1 MRGRTVVAGLA
12 AAVAGA
18 LVTVPAL
25 GQDASIGTS
34 GSSFSPDDVSVT
46 PNSTVT
52 ISNSNGGPG
61 SHDLNWEDG
70 APGVS
75 PATPTQWS
83 TSRTFTSEGTFRFYC
98 SVHGGPGG
106 VGMAG
111 VVRVRTAGGTG
122 TQPTGT
128 QTTPGGTAPTP
139 SPGPG
144 QIPSTDATAPRIT
157 RAAVT
162 RRRTG
167 VRVRLRLSEAARVTI
182 RVRRGGRTV
191 TRRVY
196 RRRPAGTNVLLVR
209 TRMTPGRLTVGITA
223 VDAAGNAGR
232 RTLRLRIPRRAA

>member
-1 MRGRTVVAGLA
+1 MRGRTVAAGLA
-12 AAVAGA
+12 AAAAGA
-18 LVTVPAL
+18 LVSVPAL
-25 GQDASIGTS
+25 GQDTSIGTN
-34 GSSFSPDDVSVT
+34 GSSFSPDDVTVT
-46 PNSTVT
+46 PSSTVT
-52 ISNSNGGPG
+52 ISNSNGGGG
-61 SHDLNWEDG
+61 SHDLVWEDG

-83 TSRTFTSEGTFRFYC
+83 TSRTFPSEGTFRFYC
-98 SVHGGPGG
+98 SIHGAQGG

-111 VVRVRTAGGTG
+111 VVRVRTAGSGAG
-122 TQPTGT
+122 TQTTGT
-128 QTTPGGTAPTP
+128 QTTPGPSTP
-139 SPGPG
+139 PPAPG
-144 QIPSTDATAPRIT
+144 QVPSTDSTAPRIT
-157 RAAVT
+157 RAAAT

-196 RRRPAGTNVLLVR
+196 RRRPAGTSVLLVR